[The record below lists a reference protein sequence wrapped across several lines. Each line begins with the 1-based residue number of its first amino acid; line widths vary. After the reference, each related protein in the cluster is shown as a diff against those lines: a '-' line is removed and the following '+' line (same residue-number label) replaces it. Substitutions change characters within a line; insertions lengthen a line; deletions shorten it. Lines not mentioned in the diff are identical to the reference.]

1 MDLTTRCPEC
11 GALFT
16 ASLEQLKLRKGY
28 IRCVECANIFD
39 GFEAVVPEKDVALAL
54 TSPSSPPLPPS
65 SSMAA
70 SRARQVPAQP
80 SRAAVPDDPWS
91 VDDEPLL
98 WLDDEADAH
107 ELQRHED
114 RFVISG
120 RSASDTTMAKGESP
134 AEAPAAIVVEPR
146 RQRGAR
152 ASSPAF
158 LSERRRGSGIAG
170 FIRWVFVVLL
180 LAVLAGALL
189 YAFRTQ
195 VAAEV
200 PQSRPLLEKVCQWL
214 GCTVE
219 YPQRIE
225 RIGID
230 LKDKHSLRNR
240 LKQIKRW
247 VVSPDLA
254 KSKATKVS
262 DIEKQLR
269 TIDGDNSSRLD
280 LILDDTHKKIS
291 SFSKA
296 KRMRQNPYYQAY
308 VSWSTSR
315 AVMTHEVQAYE
326 RTLNEIHPGLRHRE
340 PETYYKLLLE
350 LAGVI

>member
-80 SRAAVPDDPWS
+80 SRAAVPDDLWS

-200 PQSRPLLEKVCQWL
+200 PQSRPLLEKACQWL
-214 GCTVE
+214 RCTVE
-219 YPQRIE
+219 YPQRID
-225 RIGID
+225 RIVIMDSSLQAMAGSASSDGGSQVMQLTVVMRNTYDKSQQWPALTLD
-230 LKDKHSLRNR
+230 LVDLAGA
-240 LKQIKRW
+240 
-247 VVSPDLA
+247 VVSRRILQPADYLEARQLQGPFGAGQEVRLA
-254 KSKATKVS
+254 
-262 DIEKQLR
+262 LR
-269 TIDGDNSSRLD
+269 VKTD
-280 LILDDTHKKIS
+280 
-291 SFSKA
+291 
-296 KRMRQNPYYQAY
+296 
-308 VSWSTSR
+308 
-315 AVMTHEVQAYE
+315 
-326 RTLNEIHPGLRHRE
+326 GLRINGF
-340 PETYYKLLLE
+340 KL
-350 LAGVI
+350 GKFFPKKD

>member
-39 GFEAVVPEKDVALAL
+39 GFEAVVPEKDVALA
-54 TSPSSPPLPPS
+54 SPSSLSSSSSPPPS
-65 SSMAA
+65 PPSVSSLTA
-70 SRARQVPAQP
+70 SRARQTPAQP

-98 WLDDEADAH
+98 WLDDKSDPH
-107 ELQRHED
+107 ELPRHED

-120 RSASDTTMAKGESP
+120 QSASDMTLAKGASA

-152 ASSPAF
+152 ATTPAF
-158 LSERRRGSGIAG
+158 LSERRSGSGIAG
-170 FIRWVFVVLL
+170 FFRWVVVVLL
-180 LAVLAGALL
+180 LAVLAGVLL

-200 PQSRPLLEKVCQWL
+200 PQSRPLLEKACQWL

-225 RIGID
+225 RIVIMDSSLQAMAGSASSDGGSQVMQLTVVMRNTYDKAQQWPALTLD
-230 LKDKHSLRNR
+230 LVDLSGA
-240 LKQIKRW
+240 
-247 VVSPDLA
+247 VVSRRILQPADYLDARQLQAPFGAGQEVRLA
-254 KSKATKVS
+254 
-262 DIEKQLR
+262 LR
-269 TIDGDNSSRLD
+269 VTTD
-280 LILDDTHKKIS
+280 
-291 SFSKA
+291 
-296 KRMRQNPYYQAY
+296 
-308 VSWSTSR
+308 
-315 AVMTHEVQAYE
+315 
-326 RTLNEIHPGLRHRE
+326 GLRINGF
-340 PETYYKLLLE
+340 KL
-350 LAGVI
+350 GKFFPKKD